1 VLLNGFAIGAS
12 SGVFTGGD
20 IIFTI
25 FTFIILLFLI
35 KKFAWGPLM
44 GMMQQREEY
53 IANEI
58 TAAETSRVEAK
69 KYLDEQRQ
77 LLTEARTEAQALIES
92 AKKQAD
98 IQSQEINE
106 MAQKEAQRLKDSA
119 VLEIEQQKEQA
130 VAAIRDQ
137 VASLSVLIASKV
149 IEKELTAE
157 DQQQLIDEYIKE
169 AGEKR

>member
-1 VLLNGFAIGAS
+1 
-12 SGVFTGGD
+12 
-20 IIFTI
+20 
-25 FTFIILLFLI
+25 
-35 KKFAWGPLM
+35 M

-77 LLTEARTEAQALIES
+77 LLTEARTEAQTLIDN

-98 IQSQEINE
+98 IQGQEITE
-106 MAQKEAQRLKDSA
+106 LAQKEAQRLKESA